1 MSNGLGDSIAAVTH
15 LFRLDKVAEAV
26 AKMVGAEGCGC
37 KERQEYLN
45 QLFPYKTYR
54 RSFKVLSTITID
66 NNVFEEGSEVT
77 VTQEH
82 PLFHGVIEFVRD
94 GMLQEI

>member
-1 MSNGLGDSIAAVTH
+1 MSNGLGDTIASVTR
-15 LFRLDKVAEAV
+15 LFRIDKVAEAV

-54 RSFKVLSTITID
+54 RSFKVLSTINI
-66 NNVFEEGSEVT
+66 NGNVYEEGSEVT

-82 PLFHGVIEFVRD
+82 PLFYGVIELVRD
-94 GMLQEI
+94 GVLQEI